1 MSFVAGLMFGL
12 FMALFHYWKRRMNKL
27 PDWNSLR

>member
-1 MSFVAGLMFGL
+1 
-12 FMALFHYWKRRMNKL
+12 MALFHYWKRRMNKL